1 MNKQRF
7 PEHVSEAVVR
17 AAAGEVFVLALLAV
31 LIRSP
36 WPALVLII
44 DFALRAFVT
53 PRWSFLAILAN
64 KVIVPALGLRGRPI
78 AFPPKRFA
86 ASIGFVLSTSALL
99 LWMLGVGW
107 GLTAPLAVLCL
118 FSALESF
125 LGFCAGCKIY
135 GLLMHWHIVPE
146 HSCPQCGFGKT

>member
-1 MNKQRF
+1 MKKQRF

-17 AAAGEVFVLALLAV
+17 AAAGEVFVLALLAL

-36 WPALVLII
+36 WLALVLAV
-44 DFALRAFVT
+44 DFALRAFLT
-53 PRWSFLAILAN
+53 PRWSFLALPA
-64 KVIVPALGLRGRPI
+64 KQLIVPALGLQGLPI
-78 AFPPKRFA
+78 PFPPKRFA
-86 ASIGFVLSTSALL
+86 ASIGFALSASAFLL
-99 LWMLGVGW
+99 GMFGVVW

-135 GLLMHWHIVPE
+135 GLLMYWHIVSE
-146 HSCPQCGFGKT
+146 HSCPQCSFRKT

>member
-1 MNKQRF
+1 MKKQRF
-7 PEHVSEAVVR
+7 PDHVSGAVVR
-17 AAAGEVFVLALLAV
+17 VAAGEVFLLALLAL

-36 WPALVLII
+36 WPALVLSV
-44 DFALRAFVT
+44 DFALRAFAT

-64 KVIVPALGLRGRPI
+64 KVIVPALGLRGSPVP
-78 AFPPKRFA
+78 FPPKRFA
-86 ASIGFVLSTSALL
+86 ASIGFVLSASAFLL
-99 LWMLGVGW
+99 GMFGAGRAFLI
-107 GLTAPLAVLCL
+107 PLAMLCL

-146 HSCPQCGFGKT
+146 HNCPQCSFRET

>member
-1 MNKQRF
+1 MKTQRF
-7 PEHVSEAVVR
+7 PDHVTDAVVR
-17 AAAGEVFVLALLAV
+17 AVAGEVFVLALLAV

-36 WPALVLII
+36 WPALALSI

-53 PRWSFLAILAN
+53 PRWSFLAIPAN
-64 KVIVPALGLRGRPI
+64 KVIVPALGLRDSPI
-78 AFPPKRFA
+78 PFPPKRFA
-86 ASIGFVLSTSALL
+86 ASIGFVLSTSSFL
-99 LWMLGVGW
+99 LWMFGLGWVF
-107 GLTAPLAVLCL
+107 LIPLALLCL

-146 HSCPQCGFGKT
+146 HNCPQCSFEKT

>member
-1 MNKQRF
+1 MKKQRF
-7 PEHVSEAVVR
+7 PEHVSDAVVR
-17 AAAGEVFVLALLAV
+17 AAAGEVFLLALLA
-31 LIRSP
+31 LLTRSP
-36 WPALVLII
+36 WPALVLSV

-64 KVIVPALGLRGRPI
+64 KVFVPALALQGSPI
-78 AFPPKRFA
+78 PFPPKRFA
-86 ASIGFVLSTSALL
+86 ASIGFLLSASAFL
-99 LWMLGVGW
+99 LWMFGVGW

-135 GLLMHWHIVPE
+135 GLLMHWNIVPE
-146 HSCPQCGFGKT
+146 HNCPQCSYKET